1 MEKTLDSNTPSLSG
15 LEGLGGAD
23 ALESSRIMGVLLS
36 LAGEVFVLKAEVKRL
51 QYALKESNTLNEAE
65 LIEAEKSNNF
75 SEWFKQEQ
83 QVFSETLM
91 RPFVSPDEAD
101 NVSHLMRNN
110 T

>member
-1 MEKTLDSNTPSLSG
+1 MDKDLTSNTPSLSG
-15 LEGLGGAD
+15 LEGLGEGD

-36 LAGEVFVLKAEVKRL
+36 LAGEVFILKAEVKRL
-51 QYALKESNTLNEAE
+51 QYALKESNTLKDAE
-65 LIEAEKSNNF
+65 LIGAEKSNDF

-91 RPFVSPDEAD
+91 RPFVSPDEVD
-101 NVSHLMRNN
+101 NVSHMMRNN

>member
-1 MEKTLDSNTPSLSG
+1 MEKPLDSKTPSMSG

-51 QYALKESNTLNEAE
+51 QHALKESNTLNDAE
-65 LIEAEKSNNF
+65 LLEAEKSNDF
-75 SEWFKQEQ
+75 SEWFRQEQ
-83 QVFSETLM
+83 QIFSETLM
-91 RPFVSPDEAD
+91 RPFVSPDEVD
-101 NVSHLMRNN
+101 NVSHLMRTN

>member
-1 MEKTLDSNTPSLSG
+1 MEKPLDSKKPSMSG

-51 QYALKESNTLNEAE
+51 QHALKESNTLNDAE
-65 LIEAEKSNNF
+65 LLEAEKSNDF
-75 SEWFKQEQ
+75 SEWFRQEQ
-83 QVFSETLM
+83 QIFSETLM
-91 RPFVSPDEAD
+91 RPFVSPDEVD
-101 NVSHLMRNN
+101 NVSHLMRTN